1 METPH
6 NKMILEPAAL
16 TIENG
21 PTNQRMTEVWKGPWS
36 EIRKLTDLR
45 SQQVFDQKLYPGL
58 ERPNLSGTYWEV

>member
-21 PTNQRMTEVWKGPWS
+21 PTNQKMTEVWKGPWS

-45 SQQVFDQKLYPGL
+45 TQQIFDQKLYPGL
-58 ERPNLSGTYWEV
+58 ERPTLSGTYWDV